1 MNEHPD
7 GDRTVRERLIDAGD
21 GVRRAFREFLLIPT
35 VTVSGF
41 LLLAVAMHL
50 LDQAKGGWFEPVRGA
65 LRDRLFIDSGTTSDL
80 LAAIAAGIISVTSI
94 TISLLLLA
102 VQQGAGSMT
111 SAVFDQFLRRR
122 RNQAYFGFFVG
133 LALYTLVTLST
144 VHESSNAVLGATLAF
159 GLTVA
164 ALYIIIILLYSTV
177 NQMRPVVVIA
187 SIHDRTLAARRRQLD
202 LVHRTRR
209 ASQMSGLASAEVRAS
224 RSGFVV
230 RIDLDALEQ
239 AFREGGGSA
248 EIVLR
253 VSVGTFVAWNDLLAE
268 VRGGPP
274 GSRETLSACLGTAI
288 VIERQREIASDPG
301 YGVRQLERIGW
312 TTVSSAKSSPGT
324 AAHSIR
330 ALRNFL
336 MRWADE
342 RAPDAS
348 TEVLPVVYTDTVFQ
362 DILDALESMAVA
374 SVESMQ
380 HQSFAEVLR
389 TLAMTVEHLA
399 PARQQAVVALVERLA
414 PLAGEHIATRDM
426 AEALEAMAAALR
438 ATGRPQVATALLRS
452 EDRLKR
458 RVLSL

>member
-1 MNEHPD
+1 M
-7 GDRTVRERLIDAGD
+7 DARD

-35 VTVSGF
+35 VMVGGF
-41 LLLAVAMHL
+41 LLLAVAMHW
-50 LDQAKGGWFEPVRGA
+50 LDSAKGGWIEPVRSS

-164 ALYIIIILLYSTV
+164 ALYIVIILLYSTI
-177 NQMRPVVVIA
+177 NQMRPVVIIGA
-187 SIHDRTLAARRRQLD
+187 IHDRTLSSRRRQLD

-209 ASQMSGLASAEVRAS
+209 SAEQDGGPAAQVRAT

-230 RIDLDALEQ
+230 RIDLDALER
-239 AFREGGGSA
+239 AIREAGEPA
-248 EIVLR
+248 EISLR
-253 VSVGTFVAWNDLLAE
+253 VSIGTFVAWNDLLAE
-268 VRGGPP
+268 VRGGSPA
-274 GSRETLSACLGTAI
+274 SRKLLSDCLCTAL
-288 VIERQREIASDPG
+288 VIERQREIAFDPG

-324 AAHSIR
+324 AAHAIR

-342 RAPDAS
+342 GAPDAS
-348 TEVLPVVYTDTVFQ
+348 IVVLPVVYADTVFQ

-389 TLAMTVEHLA
+389 TLAMTAEHL
-399 PARQQAVVALVERLA
+399 PPDRRRAVLALAERLV
-414 PLAGEHIATRDM
+414 PLIAEHIATRQM
-426 AEALEAMAAALR
+426 AEALEATAAMLRAGGRADAAA
-438 ATGRPQVATALLRS
+438 AVLRS
-452 EDRLKR
+452 EDRLGR
-458 RVLSL
+458 LATSG